1 MALLF
6 YWVRSAWRRHWEHYR
21 YYLVYSRQTE
31 YYSSRMPR
39 AERTIAK
46 GSPHHVTQRGN
57 YRQGIFE
64 VDEDFIQYQN
74 CCAAAIPQAL
84 PVRQSL
90 SCYLIKKY

>member
-39 AERTIAK
+39 AERTVAK
-46 GSPHHVTQRGN
+46 GSPHHVTQR
-57 YRQGIFE
+57 
-64 VDEDFIQYQN
+64 
-74 CCAAAIPQAL
+74 AITGRASLRWMRTLSSIRTVVL
-84 PVRQSL
+84 PLYHRRSL
-90 SCYLIKKY
+90 